1 MERGIQVEHG
11 CLTSC
16 PFRTKRPTNWWTGV
30 RVHRVHKRVVWD
42 KETTFYSCV
51 VAGRGST
58 RLALGR
64 QLHSGR
70 NKVRMFF
77 LNTHLPQGSNL
88 QVSLTLLRCPAI
100 TNLFT
105 SFLYPHPSF
114 KDAGVHQW
122 AGYAATGR
130 RGRPSG
136 RSQLGWRHGLG
147 TGCLRILFFWKF
159 SIIWFQ
165 PSSLH
170 WLAMS

>member
-1 MERGIQVEHG
+1 MDGREGSQG
-11 CLTSC
+11 SYTS
-16 PFRTKRPTNWWTGV
+16 
-30 RVHRVHKRVVWD
+30 HKRVVWE

-64 QLHSGR
+64 QLHGGR
-70 NKVRMFF
+70 NKVRVLRQQIFSNSG
-77 LNTHLPQGSNL
+77 LSHLPQGSYL

-100 TNLFT
+100 TNLFSIFLDPSIPNLFG